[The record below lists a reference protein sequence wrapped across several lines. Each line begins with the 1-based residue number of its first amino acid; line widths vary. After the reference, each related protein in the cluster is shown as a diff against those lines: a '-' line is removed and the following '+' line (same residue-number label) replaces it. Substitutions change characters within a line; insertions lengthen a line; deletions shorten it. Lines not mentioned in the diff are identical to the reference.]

1 MDTTQKILGIL
12 AILCFAALILMGA
25 CGCTVSHVDVD
36 ARTWQ
41 IGVGHHYQRSTDI
54 TADDSDTAD
63 VQTDADVGLSLP
75 IIRQVPQG
83 YHVQLPNGGATVPT
97 LAEAEEIVRLARA
110 NGQLLRNPE

>member
-1 MDTTQKILGIL
+1 MTDRTFATLILVL
-12 AILCFAALILMGA
+12 LFALILMGA
-25 CGCTVSHVDVD
+25 CGCTISHVDVD

-63 VQTDADVGLSLP
+63 VQADTGLSLP

-83 YHVQLPNGGATVPT
+83 YHVQLRDGGATVPT
-97 LAEAEEIVRLARA
+97 LVEAEEIVRLARA
-110 NGQLLRNPE
+110 NGRL

>member
-1 MDTTQKILGIL
+1 MTDRTF
-12 AILCFAALILMGA
+12 AILFFALLFALIVMGA

-63 VQTDADVGLSLP
+63 VKTDAGLSLP

-83 YHVQLPNGGATVPT
+83 YHVQLRDGGATVPT
-97 LAEAEEIVRLARA
+97 LVEAEEIVRLARA
-110 NGQLLRNPE
+110 NGRL